1 MEDTSRLKAMHII
14 VWNGYLFSQ
23 PDSAMYFARL
33 QYDLAEKAEN
43 KKWMAKALNTQGMS
57 YYLQD
62 LYTEALNCLNKS
74 LQLNQALDNKE
85 GITTCLSN
93 IGLVYEKQGNYQM
106 AMEHYQTSL
115 KINRELG
122 YTEGLSNTLNNI
134 GILYDEQGNFD
145 KALEYYTRSLQL
157 DKENNNKDGIASSL
171 NNIGLYYVS
180 QKIYD
185 KALAHFLQS
194 ITIKEQ
200 INNDVGLSYT
210 YQNIGRIYLESG
222 KLKQARKYF
231 DQAITIQQ
239 KTGEK
244 YPLVNALLGIGE
256 IYYVENNLSA
266 AILYGK
272 QAFQLAQETNA
283 IRLIT
288 ESSEFL
294 YKVYS
299 KTNHTKALEM
309 YELYIKMR
317 DSIANEENTRALI
330 QQEYQYEYD
339 KKAAADGIR
348 NAETIKLKNI
358 QLQTQKTRTN
368 YLIIGVFIM
377 LLFLILAIYNYRAK
391 RIANKT
397 LQDQKKTMEE
407 KNKELERLS
416 IVASKTEN
424 IILIMDPEGN
434 VEWVNNSFVKLNN
447 LTMEELIA
455 ERGPNIK
462 TISNNPDMAKIIEEC
477 IKSKSPYRYDSLNIT
492 SQGERVWESSTL
504 TPIYDEQ
511 GVLNKF
517 IIIDTDITKQKNAE
531 ELLNQKNKDITDSI
545 NYAQRI
551 QNALLPSKEVLSLIP
566 DGFILFQ
573 PKDIVSGDFYWMQQ
587 HNNRIYLA
595 ACDCTGHGV
604 PGAFMSM
611 ISSSLLD
618 EALLEKGITQPSE
631 IFFEVRKGIIK
642 ALKQTE
648 EAGSQ
653 KDGMDAVL
661 CSWDQ
666 NGKLEY
672 ALAYNPF
679 FLIRN
684 GELIE
689 TKADKYPVGFHTG
702 AQKPFTHHEL
712 KLEKGD
718 TVYLF
723 SDGYPDQFG
732 GKKDKK
738 FMMKNFKKLL
748 LSIQDKTMNE
758 QKTILEETMAEWKGD
773 TEQVDDIL
781 VMGVRF

>member
-1 MEDTSRLKAMHII
+1 
-14 VWNGYLFSQ
+14 
-23 PDSAMYFARL
+23 
-33 QYDLAEKAEN
+33 
-43 KKWMAKALNTQGMS
+43 
-57 YYLQD
+57 
-62 LYTEALNCLNKS
+62 
-74 LQLNQALDNKE
+74 
-85 GITTCLSN
+85 
-93 IGLVYEKQGNYQM
+93 
-106 AMEHYQTSL
+106 
-115 KINRELG
+115 
-122 YTEGLSNTLNNI
+122 
-134 GILYDEQGNFD
+134 
-145 KALEYYTRSLQL
+145 
-157 DKENNNKDGIASSL
+157 
-171 NNIGLYYVS
+171 
-180 QKIYD
+180 
-185 KALAHFLQS
+185 
-194 ITIKEQ
+194 
-200 INNDVGLSYT
+200 
-210 YQNIGRIYLESG
+210 
-222 KLKQARKYF
+222 
-231 DQAITIQQ
+231 
-239 KTGEK
+239 
-244 YPLVNALLGIGE
+244 
-256 IYYVENNLSA
+256 
-266 AILYGK
+266 
-272 QAFQLAQETNA
+272 
-283 IRLIT
+283 
-288 ESSEFL
+288 
-294 YKVYS
+294 
-299 KTNHTKALEM
+299 
-309 YELYIKMR
+309 
-317 DSIANEENTRALI
+317 
-330 QQEYQYEYD
+330 
-339 KKAAADGIR
+339 
-348 NAETIKLKNI
+348 
-358 QLQTQKTRTN
+358 
-368 YLIIGVFIM
+368 
-377 LLFLILAIYNYRAK
+377 
-391 RIANKT
+391 
-397 LQDQKKTMEE
+397 MEE

-702 AQKPFTHHEL
+702 TQKQRT
-712 KLEKGD
+712 
-718 TVYLF
+718 
-723 SDGYPDQFG
+723 S
-732 GKKDKK
+732 
-738 FMMKNFKKLL
+738 
-748 LSIQDKTMNE
+748 SISLP
-758 QKTILEETMAEWKGD
+758 ILNYK
-773 TEQVDDIL
+773 
-781 VMGVRF
+781 